1 MRVPTSRQLRKL
13 MANASGGYG
22 DTTRRVRVTVK
33 FSNPRLYDDYTDF
46 DHVKDESGVYIIY
59 CCESRRT
66 PKTRASRIL
75 YIGRGWIGTELKHHK
90 STKRALDR
98 FAAEHT
104 VKYAYCA
111 LLDVD
116 AEFVL
121 EGILLNEHD
130 YLFGS
135 LPYFNTNR
143 GSSTLLGWHDVISMQ
158 PGPKRILN
166 KYGA

>member
-1 MRVPTSRQLRKL
+1 MRELTSHQLRKL
-13 MANASGGYG
+13 IARASDG
-22 DTTRRVRVTVK
+22 DRELNRRLLVTVK
-33 FSNPRLYDDYTDF
+33 FSNPRLYDDYTNF
-46 DHVKDESGVYIIY
+46 GHVKDESGVYIIY
-59 CCESRRT
+59 CCERRST
-66 PKTRASRIL
+66 PKTRDSRIL

-90 STKRALDR
+90 NTKSALDR
-98 FAAEHT
+98 FAADHL

-116 AEFVL
+116 AEFML

-130 YLFGS
+130 NLFGA
-135 LPYFNTNR
+135 LPYFNINR
-143 GSSTLLGWHDVISMQ
+143 GSSTLLGWHDVMSMQ

>member
-1 MRVPTSRQLRKL
+1 MKGFTSHQLRKL
-13 MANASGGYG
+13 IARASDG
-22 DTTRRVRVTVK
+22 DRELTRRVLVTVK

-59 CCESRRT
+59 CCERRRT
-66 PKTRASRIL
+66 PKTRDSRIL
-75 YIGRGWIGTELKHHK
+75 YISRGWIGTELKHHK
-90 STKRALDR
+90 NTKRALDR

-116 AEFVL
+116 AEFIL

-130 YLFGS
+130 CLFGD

-143 GSSTLLGWHDVISMQ
+143 GSRTLYGWHDVITMQ